1 MPDINA
7 MPGILFMAGAP
18 VANTGRNSLLD
29 ANIRVNFLDQ
39 PDYCADQPAVIDRGV
54 FPLCQLALHGVGHRV
69 ALIS

>member
-54 FPLCQLALHGVGHRV
+54 FPL
-69 ALIS
+69 